1 MVAVVPEFKDRVG
14 DSCESSNSCES
25 GESVESYDSCYFYK
39 LSDSGDSC
47 K

>member
-14 DSCESSNSCES
+14 DSCES